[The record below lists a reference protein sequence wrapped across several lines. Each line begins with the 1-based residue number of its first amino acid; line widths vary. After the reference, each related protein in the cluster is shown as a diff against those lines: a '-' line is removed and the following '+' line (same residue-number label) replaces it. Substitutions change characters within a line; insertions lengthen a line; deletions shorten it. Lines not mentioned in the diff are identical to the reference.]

1 MSGGRMLSIGHAK
14 TSKLS
19 RTRFDTTMAWA
30 SNQGPKRHSVFE
42 KCLGWSAPNADMNFE
57 LANTIFQAILTTV
70 VSIFIPIVPIF
81 IPIVPIFI
89 LIVATISTTTTNTAS

>member
-1 MSGGRMLSIGHAK
+1 MSGGRILSIGHAK

-19 RTRFDTTMAWA
+19 RTRFDSTVALA

-57 LANTIFQAILTTV
+57 LANYLQTILTII

-81 IPIVPIFI
+81 IPIFI
-89 LIVATISTTTTNTAS
+89 LIVATTSTITTNTAS